1 MYCEGVFE
9 KSLDMI
15 TSLAGVL
22 MGRWNIAKAGEQNAG
37 SPPKVAD

>member
-1 MYCEGVFE
+1 MYGKGVIE
-9 KSLDMI
+9 KTLDMI